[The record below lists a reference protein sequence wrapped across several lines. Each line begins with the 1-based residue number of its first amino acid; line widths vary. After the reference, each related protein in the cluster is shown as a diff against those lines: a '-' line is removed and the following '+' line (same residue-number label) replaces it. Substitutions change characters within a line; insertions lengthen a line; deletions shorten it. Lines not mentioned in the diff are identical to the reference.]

1 MASNLSQHAAQR
13 LHPATLFARPLL
25 SAVLA
30 TIISAAPHGF
40 PPIVRTL
47 AAALLLVL
55 NVAASGF
62 AQSTL
67 LRGGLHSETRMTPDP
82 YGSGVD
88 LPSFGW
94 FPGQKFTITGEDTGE
109 VREVEVDWAGRFE
122 VRGLPPGRYRVDVDA
137 VRTTVVWSG
146 EKLALRPYRAHVL
159 LREFRPLTLWIV
171 QQWVKGDDPLA
182 DIAVIGRPLAALVIE
197 TCRADRSTP
206 HGESADSWGELW
218 GVLRTPDGGNA
229 PAGLRVNIEALGDP
243 YLADPFITQTRT
255 TETGCYGVHGLMPG
269 RYRVFVDEPPFVFAA
284 EIQVP
289 ARESGGATRR
299 DGELT
304 TPPERAA
311 GQPLRVGWYSRLRFL
326 YSYYPDLLVEAVER
340 AELAANINDPDDL
353 AHVNG
358 AVIWQNEP
366 NDWRQ
371 HYRVPGV
378 TVIFEHEGTRQQYTA
393 TTDSDG
399 SFDFYVPQ
407 GRYRMRVAHQAFMTA
422 RARILALPEGFVVRE
437 GFKTARGSGVYAP
450 RAARRSGLM
459 TGINIGLVMPID
471 ERTGI
476 QTKMLDTDSFV
487 SVVANGPPDITGPL
501 APTFTTRDIERPLIG
516 GRARTLQSLF
526 PLTPGVL
533 MTESLGTLAQY
544 TSVGQRRLANRLTID
559 GISADLGVDVRGPGI
574 GIAGSEA
581 LPAFATS
588 GGTETLVPANAIDE
602 IRVRT
607 TNATPQYAQTPGAQS
622 SIVTRAGGN
631 TAAGSLFVDRR
642 LRALGARDPFNRD
655 SPPPQSQNYGASL
668 GGPFAPGRLQ
678 YFAAWES
685 QQIDRPMAAVAEVPS
700 FALRETAAPELLPL
714 LAAFPRPNGREL
726 GEGRAELSREFPVTS
741 ALDVLSV
748 RVDSSLS
755 RHHAFG
761 RVGVGRSRGT
771 ALSSAAARQLPDF
784 TFDRQESTSTRTGT
798 LGLLSTLSASGRF
811 VNDLRVGLTAHQG
824 SVVAGAAPF
833 GNAEPLALSG
843 LIGAAVPERNAF
855 VSIALL
861 PGPDGIVR
869 SGRVTDT
876 TQSQFQMSNSLTY
889 AAGRHEWRAG
899 VDLTRVMAGTAGA
912 NRYTYTF
919 APGGSQ
925 LRQVA
930 IEDIAP
936 ARALFQTFAFF
947 VQDTFRLSNRLT
959 LNLGARYSVK
969 PAPVSGTDLTP
980 ALVQFE
986 QLPTSVLLQPAD
998 QPLWKTRAHDGLA
1011 PQVGAAYQFGRT
1023 PGRSAT
1029 LRGGWS
1035 LTYDELTSPGAITF
1049 GRGAPY
1055 VSSRTIRPS
1064 TFPVPTVE
1072 LAAVGTPGRIEYFAF
1087 PESLKRPR
1095 TFGWFASVDQE
1106 LGSTQRV
1113 TLSYVGTAGRD
1124 LIYWYAYSTA
1134 TFAPINVYTNDAS
1147 SDYDAVVAQYVRRIA
1162 GGFDAQAIYTWSRA
1176 RDNDSGEQLTPHI
1189 PPELSAPTA
1198 ERGPADFDRPHVL
1211 TLTGGYRLP
1220 SPPLPR
1226 ALRGIASDW
1235 QIDAAAVFRSG
1246 APFSVML
1253 QRDLGGGNVYTVRT
1267 DSADAPDWLAD
1278 GPVLNAA
1285 AFPIASEKRQGTRG
1299 RNELRASSLRQVDLA
1314 LSRSVRLGRRTVATV
1329 RAEAFNVFGIANYGP
1344 PESRRQHPDFGL
1356 LYQTAARALGTGTL
1370 SSGGLAPV
1378 QQIGGPRSIQL
1389 GVRLGW

>member
-1 MASNLSQHAAQR
+1 MAASNPSQHAAQCR
-13 LHPATLFARPLL
+13 HPATLFTRPLL

-30 TIISAAPHGF
+30 TIIGAVPHGF

-55 NVAASGF
+55 NLAASAF
-62 AQSTL
+62 AQGTL
-67 LRGGLHSETRMTPDP
+67 LRGGLHSEPR
-82 YGSGVD
+82 SGVD
-88 LPSFGW
+88 GPSFGW
-94 FPGQKFTITGEDTGE
+94 FPGQKFTITDEDTGE
-109 VREVEVDWAGRFE
+109 VREVEINWAGRFE
-122 VRGLPPGRYRVDVDA
+122 VRGLQPGRYRVDVDA
-137 VRTTVVWSG
+137 VRVTVVWSG
-146 EKLALRPYRAHVL
+146 EILALRPYRAHVL
-159 LREFRPLTLWIV
+159 LQEFRPLTLWIV

-182 DIAVIGRPLAALVIE
+182 DVAVIGRPLAAPVIE
-197 TCRADRSTP
+197 TCRADRSAP
-206 HGESADSWGELW
+206 LAESADSWGELW

-229 PAGLRVNIEALGDP
+229 PAGLRVNIEALPSFDP
-243 YLADPFITQTRT
+243 FLADPFITQTRT

-284 EIQVP
+284 EVQVP

-378 TVIFEHEGTRQQYTA
+378 TVIFEHEGTKQQYTA

-407 GRYRMRVAHQAFMTA
+407 GRYRMLVAHQPFTTA
-422 RARILALPEGFVVRE
+422 RARILALPEGFVIRE

-476 QTKMLDTDSFV
+476 QTKTLDTDSFV
-487 SVVANGPPDITGPL
+487 SVAANAPPDIAGPL

-516 GRARTLQSLF
+516 GRARTPQSMF

-544 TSVGQRRLANRLTID
+544 TSMGQRRFSNRLTID

-574 GIAGSEA
+574 GTAGSEA
-581 LPAFATS
+581 LPAQATS

-602 IRVRT
+602 FRIRT
-607 TNATPQYAQTPGAQS
+607 TNATPQYAQTPGAQT
-622 SIVTRAGGN
+622 SIVTRAGAD
-631 TAAGSLFVDRR
+631 TAAGQLFLDER
-642 LRALGARDPFNRD
+642 LRAFGARDPFNHD
-655 SPPPQSQNYGASL
+655 SPPPQSRNYGASL
-668 GGPFAPGRLQ
+668 GGPFVPGRVR
-678 YFAAWES
+678 YFATWES
-685 QQIDRPMAAVAEVPS
+685 QQIDRPVAAVAEVPS
-700 FALRETAAPELLPL
+700 LTLRETAAPGLLPL
-714 LAAFPRPNGREL
+714 FAAFPRPNGREL
-726 GEGRAELSREFPVTS
+726 ADGRAELRREFPVTS
-741 ALDVLSV
+741 ALDVLSA
-748 RVDSSLS
+748 RVDGSFSH
-755 RHHAFG
+755 HHAFG

-824 SVVAGAAPF
+824 GVVAGAAPF
-833 GNAEPLALSG
+833 GNAEPLALSE

-861 PGPDGIVR
+861 PGPDGTIR
-869 SGRVTDT
+869 SGRVSDT
-876 TQSQFQMSNSLTY
+876 TQSQFQVSNTLTY

-899 VDLTRVMAGTAGA
+899 VDLTRVAAGTAGA
-912 NRYTYTF
+912 NRYTYSF
-919 APGGSQ
+919 APGASQ

-930 IEDIAP
+930 IEDIEP

-947 VQDTFRLSNRLT
+947 LQDTFRLSNRLT
-959 LNLGARYSVK
+959 LNLGARYSIK
-969 PAPVSGTDLTP
+969 PAPVSRTDLTP
-980 ALVQFE
+980 TLVQFE
-986 QLPTSVLLQPAD
+986 HLPTSMLLQPPY
-998 QPLWKTRAHDGLA
+998 QPLWRTRLRDGFA
-1011 PQVGAAYQFGRT
+1011 PQAGAAYQLGRA
-1023 PGRSAT
+1023 PRRSTT

-1035 LTYDELTSPGAITF
+1035 LTYDELTSPGAIAF

-1055 VSSRTIRPS
+1055 FASRTIRPS
-1064 TFPVPTVE
+1064 TFPVPAGE
-1072 LAAVGTPGRIEYFAF
+1072 LDATTGPTRTEYFAF
-1087 PESLKRPR
+1087 PTSLKRPR
-1095 TFGWFASVDQE
+1095 TYGWFASIDQE

-1113 TLSYVGTAGRD
+1113 TLSYVGTAGRK
-1124 LIYWYAYSTA
+1124 LIYWYAYNPFSA
-1134 TFAPINVYTNDAS
+1134 AQINVYTNDGS
-1147 SDYDAVVAQYVRRIA
+1147 SDYDALIAQYIRRVA
-1162 GGFDAQAIYTWSRA
+1162 GGFEAQAVYTWSRA
-1176 RDNDSGEQLTPHI
+1176 RDNDSGELLTSHL
-1189 PPELSAPTA
+1189 PPGLSAPAA

-1211 TLTGGYRLP
+1211 TLTGGYRVP
-1220 SPPLPR
+1220 TPPVPG
-1226 ALRGIASDW
+1226 ALRAIASDW

-1246 APFSVML
+1246 APFSVTVP
-1253 QRDLGGGNVYTVRT
+1253 RDFGGGSVYTART
-1267 DSADAPDWLAD
+1267 DSADAPDWLVE
-1278 GPVLNAA
+1278 GRVLNAA
-1285 AFPIASEKRQGTRG
+1285 AFPIATERRQGTRG
-1299 RNELRASSLRQVDLA
+1299 RNDLRAAPLRQVDLA
-1314 LSRSVRLGRRTVATV
+1314 LSRTVRLGRRTVATV

-1344 PESRRQHPDFGL
+1344 PESRRLASDFGL
-1356 LYQTAARALGTGTL
+1356 LYQTAAHALGTGTL
-1370 SSGGLAPV
+1370 SSGGLVPL

-1389 GVRLGW
+1389 GVRFGW